1 MRIRKIARW
10 FAVVF
15 VTLLALALAW
25 LWTADLGAFKPQ
37 IERWVSEETGREFVI
52 DGEFH
57 VDLTRHAVVIAEDI
71 RFKNAEWGKE
81 PYMVEIGRAEV
92 HVDLWSIFNGPFLV
106 ELIDVDD
113 VEIRLVKPEDG
124 DPNWSL
130 SPQSAAPSPAEEE
143 SEAGFEVLF
152 DIIDI
157 DRLHLLFESPN
168 LEIFLS
174 LTCRQRSVVVRL
186 ALPVN

>member
-1 MRIRKIARW
+1 MKIRKIAGW
-10 FAVVF
+10 FTVVI
-15 VTLLALALAW
+15 VTLLTLALAW
-25 LWTADLGAFKPQ
+25 LWTADLGVFKPQ
-37 IERWVSEETGREFVI
+37 IEQWVSEKTGREFVI

-57 VDLTRHAVVIAEDI
+57 VELARHAVVIAEDV
-71 RFKNAEWGKE
+71 RFKNVEWGKE

-92 HVDLWSIFNGPFLV
+92 RVDLRSIFNGPFLV

-124 DPNWSL
+124 DPNWNLSL
-130 SPQSAAPSPAEEE
+130 QSAAPSPAEEE

-168 LEIFLS
+168 LEIS
-174 LTCRQRSVVVRL
+174 
-186 ALPVN
+186 